1 MLHPLPHEHV
11 RGIPL
16 VEINGLSCGYE
27 KQKVLQGVNLQIMQ
41 GDFVGLLGPSGSGK
55 TTLLRSMLG
64 AVDVYEGEV
73 LVNGARARRRGPAS
87 AMCRNWR
94 PSTGTSR

>member
-1 MLHPLPHEHV
+1 MEV
-11 RGIPL
+11 K
-16 VEINGLSCGYE
+16 GLSCGYE

-55 TTLLRSMLG
+55 TTLLRSILG

-73 LVNGARARRRGPAS
+73 LVDGARATERRPRIGYIRS
-87 AMCRNWR
+87 WR